1 MIKRRP
7 ALGFQLVLLLALFA
21 VFTTFFKVAKSRARK
36 EVRAAFV
43 ILARNSDLN
52 GVRHAMRQLEDRFN
66 EKFNYP
72 YVFLNEEHF
81 TDEFKQKT
89 ASLTRAA
96 VHYGKIDADHWGYP
110 DFINQT
116 KAAACR
122 QEMESREV
130 IYGGSE
136 SYRHMCRYQSGFFF
150 RHPLLASF
158 EYYWRVEP
166 DVDFYCDIDY
176 DVFQMMK
183 DNDFKYGMC
192 WTMALTEYMETIPT
206 LWNAT
211 QQFMSDYPE
220 YVQRGND
227 SLLSFLTDDD
237 YASYNGCHFWS
248 NFEIG
253 SLDFLRSIKYTR
265 FFEHLD
271 RQGGFF
277 YERWGDA
284 PVHSLAVA
292 MMLKSSEVHF
302 FNDIGYKHIPLMHCP
317 TEPWH
322 QKKCACDEKE
332 NFGGFVLWQ
341 KAFAPISGSPVQE
354 LIKNVLIEER
364 SGTTEYIQNNYA
376 LKWTFANEVELV
388 FVVVYQKILTLNY
401 LEELLETVKRVFMAT
416 FQEMLGQDVMGDFSS
431 FGPIFDRLLK
441 QVEEKY
447 INLKKQPRKFE
458 DTKKF
463 EQSLKGSQA
472 QNTGSLPL
480 SHSGTN
486 AQIDEDEI
494 TKNIRALHLQ
504 GNPRGKGVKK
514 STSVKTNKPSED
526 TSQKK
531 KKSQKQAR
539 VWDGQIAKGEMDA
552 YDYSEKAAADD
563 TNPDLVASQWV
574 DESKLGQKNEKG
586 IYEVQDIVQQ
596 QPDDV
601 SEEEDEFDQGEEK
614 KSTGLFSYLKS
625 FTGTRELTADMLDPV
640 ISTIR
645 EHLVAQNVATE
656 IADHLCQSVKS
667 SLLGKKLGS
676 FERVSTA
683 VRNSM
688 EAALKRI
695 LTPKTS
701 LDILRDIEQ
710 ARSEKRP
717 YSICFIGVN
726 GVGKST
732 NLSKVCFWLLQNNYK
747 ILIAACDTF
756 RSGAVEQLRVHAR
769 NLRALQTSGEGQVEL
784 FERGYGK
791 DSAGIAKD
799 AIGYAAMH
807 HFDVVLI
814 DTAGRMQDNEPLM
827 RALSKLVSV
836 NQPDKIIFVGEA
848 LVGNEAVDQLTKF
861 NQALKDFSGL
871 QNPRHIDGM
880 ILTKFDTIDDKV
892 GAALSMTYITGQPI
906 YFVGTGQ
913 TYTDLKN
920 LKVSHV
926 VHSLLKK

>member
-1 MIKRRP
+1 M
-7 ALGFQLVLLLALFA
+7 LDLF
-21 VFTTFFKVAKSRARK
+21 T
-36 EVRAAFV
+36 
-43 ILARNSDLN
+43 I
-52 GVRHAMRQLEDRFN
+52 
-66 EKFNYP
+66 
-72 YVFLNEEHF
+72 
-81 TDEFKQKT
+81 
-89 ASLTRAA
+89 
-96 VHYGKIDADHWGYP
+96 I
-110 DFINQT
+110 T
-116 KAAACR
+116 K
-122 QEMESREV
+122 
-130 IYGGSE
+130 
-136 SYRHMCRYQSGFFF
+136 
-150 RHPLLASF
+150 
-158 EYYWRVEP
+158 
-166 DVDFYCDIDY
+166 
-176 DVFQMMK
+176 
-183 DNDFKYGMC
+183 
-192 WTMALTEYMETIPT
+192 
-206 LWNAT
+206 
-211 QQFMSDYPE
+211 
-220 YVQRGND
+220 
-227 SLLSFLTDDD
+227 
-237 YASYNGCHFWS
+237 
-248 NFEIG
+248 
-253 SLDFLRSIKYTR
+253 
-265 FFEHLD
+265 
-271 RQGGFF
+271 
-277 YERWGDA
+277 
-284 PVHSLAVA
+284 
-292 MMLKSSEVHF
+292 
-302 FNDIGYKHIPLMHCP
+302 
-317 TEPWH
+317 
-322 QKKCACDEKE
+322 
-332 NFGGFVLWQ
+332 GGFVLWQ
-341 KAFAPISGSPVQE
+341 KTFAPISGFPVQE

-376 LKWTFANEVELV
+376 LRWTFANEAELI

-401 LEELLETVKRVFMAT
+401 LEELLETVKRVFLAT
-416 FQEMLGQDVMGDFSS
+416 FQDILQKDSNSDFTS
-431 FGPIFDRLLK
+431 FGPIFDKLLK

-447 INLKKQPRKFE
+447 ANLRQKAPRKFE
-458 DTKKF
+458 NTKKF
-463 EQSLKGSQA
+463 ESTLKASQA
-472 QNTGSLPL
+472 QNTGALPV
-480 SHSGTN
+480 STAAN
-486 AQIDEDEI
+486 TQVDEDEI
-494 TKNIRALHLQ
+494 AKNIRALKIQ
-504 GNPRGKGVKK
+504 GNSPRTKGAKK
-514 STSVKTNKPSED
+514 PAKTVNKQQIPED
-526 TSQKK
+526 TQKK

-539 VWDGQIAKGEMDA
+539 VWDGQISKGEMESL
-552 YDYSEKAAADD
+552 DYSSKSNGVDEAPE
-563 TNPDLVASQWV
+563 TVASQWV
-574 DESKLGQKNEKG
+574 DESKLGKKNEKG
-586 IYEVQDIVQQ
+586 IYEVQDIMQQ
-596 QPDDV
+596 END
-601 SEEEDEFDQGEEK
+601 EDEDEDEELDFDQPVDLQK
-614 KSTGLFSYLKS
+614 KSGGLFSYLKS
-625 FTGTRELTADMLDPV
+625 FTGSKELTAEALDPV
-640 ISTIR
+640 IATIR

-710 ARSEKRP
+710 AKLDKRP

-756 RSGAVEQLRVHAR
+756 RSGAVEQLRVHVR

-799 AIGYAAMH
+799 AISYATAN